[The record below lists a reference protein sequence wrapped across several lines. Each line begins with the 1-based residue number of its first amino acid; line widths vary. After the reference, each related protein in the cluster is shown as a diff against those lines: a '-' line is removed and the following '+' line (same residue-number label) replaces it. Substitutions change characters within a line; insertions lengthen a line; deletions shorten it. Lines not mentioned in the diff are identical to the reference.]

1 MSAIGI
7 WASGTVLV
15 IFYTLNQQLPF
26 CPTGTYNIFGLHIHL
41 DCGEVL
47 SSSYSKVFGIPLE
60 LAALVYFLVNVS
72 MVFVIAFASDRTAK
86 ITVNLLFVWRF
97 LGVALVPY
105 LVFVELF
112 LLHAICVYCTIMHA
126 AILIDFAVIS
136 YLLFF
141 GKNSLFEDDDELE
154 PSEGEGPAPTPVAP
168 RGDVYTSKGG
178 CPNILGVKP
187 LGSNRRPTLSFG
199 L

>member
-1 MSAIGI
+1 MRISKLNLLVLLIMSAVGV
-7 WASGTVLV
+7 WASTTVLV
-15 IFYTLNQQLPF
+15 IFYTLSQQLPL
-26 CPTGTYNIFGLHIHL
+26 CPTGTYNVFGYIIRL

-47 SSSYSKVFGIPLE
+47 SSSYSQVFGIPLE
-60 LAALVYFLVNVS
+60 LAALVYFLVNIA
-72 MVFVIAFASDRTAK
+72 MVFTIAFASDRAAK
-86 ITVNLLFVWRF
+86 VTVNLLFAWRF

-141 GKNSLFEDDDELE
+141 GKNSLFPEDEGVETTVEQARASALL
-154 PSEGEGPAPTPVAP
+154 PS
-168 RGDVYTSKGG
+168 
-178 CPNILGVKP
+178 I
-187 LGSNRRPTLSFG
+187 
-199 L
+199 